1 MSKKNLVA
9 QGLASL
15 KAENAQRA
23 SRVPRAADAN
33 RDPALPT
40 QYQPAEAPA
49 VAPTLVPPAFE
60 TSVLDGLDAAKQVET
75 LEAAYWDADRAEVRS
90 FQLAKM
96 RGSVLKGELLQLL
109 LDRKAYEH
117 RGLTA
122 GDYAESLGIKRQ
134 YIYELINASKD
145 IRALAPLIEETST
158 PVVAAQAAVLAP
170 LYKADPE
177 AAGLVL
183 QAAKDT
189 GKLSAAS
196 LTEAARDLGLLPR
209 AVAAPARKA
218 ALPAPASSAD
228 ATARLAFADAYKALA
243 PKRIEQLLQEDPE
256 AALKQVEAIEA
267 EITKVQRRVD
277 AAKAAARKATGVK
290 A

>member
-9 QGLASL
+9 QGIASL
-15 KAENAQRA
+15 EAETTQRA

-33 RDPALPT
+33 RDPALPA
-40 QYQPAEAPA
+40 QFQPAEVPTVAAPA
-49 VAPTLVPPAFE
+49 LMPPSFE
-60 TSVLDGLDAAKQVET
+60 TSALEGMDEAKQVET

-109 LDRKAYEH
+109 LDRRAHEH
-117 RGLTA
+117 RGLTV
-122 GDYAESLGIKRQ
+122 GDYAESLGVKRQ
-134 YIYELINASKD
+134 YVYDLIGAAND
-145 IRALAPLIEETST
+145 IRVLAPLIEETST
-158 PVVAAQAAVLAP
+158 PVVASQAAVLAP

-196 LTEAARDLGLLPR
+196 LTTAARDLGLLPP
-209 AVAAPARKA
+209 AETPAPQPAP
-218 ALPAPASSAD
+218 PAPATAAD
-228 ATARLAFADAYKALA
+228 AASRLAFADAYKVLA
-243 PKRIEQLLQEDPE
+243 PKRIEQLVQENP
-256 AALKQVEAIEA
+256 AAVLDQAEAIEA
-267 EITKVQRRVD
+267 EIIKVQRRVE
-277 AAKAAARKATGVK
+277 AAKKAARKAIGTE